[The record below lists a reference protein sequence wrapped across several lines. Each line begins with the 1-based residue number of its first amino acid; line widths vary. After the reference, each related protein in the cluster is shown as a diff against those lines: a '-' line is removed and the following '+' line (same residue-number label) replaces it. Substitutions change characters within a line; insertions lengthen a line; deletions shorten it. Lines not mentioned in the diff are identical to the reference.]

1 MRGCYRKETAGV
13 FCGPGVGRKA
23 GAGTVGSG
31 MSGNTSQDIAA
42 MSFEDALAELEG
54 IVRRLEDGTANLED
68 AITAYERGVA
78 LQRHCDSK
86 LQEAQSR
93 VERIVVGR
101 NGAVSAEPVS
111 FD

>member
-1 MRGCYRKETAGV
+1 
-13 FCGPGVGRKA
+13 
-23 GAGTVGSG
+23 
-31 MSGNTSQDIAA
+31 MSGNICQDVAA
-42 MSFEDALAELEG
+42 MSFEEALAELEG
-54 IVRRLEDGTANLED
+54 IVRRLEEGTGDLED
-68 AITAYERGVA
+68 SIIAYERGVA

-93 VERIVVGR
+93 VERIVLGR